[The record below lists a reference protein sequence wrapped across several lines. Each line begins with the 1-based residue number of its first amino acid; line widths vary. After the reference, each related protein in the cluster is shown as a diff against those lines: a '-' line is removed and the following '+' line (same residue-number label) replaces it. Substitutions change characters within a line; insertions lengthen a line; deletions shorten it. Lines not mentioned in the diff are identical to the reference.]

1 VTLKV
6 RENFLP
12 IAYFIFS
19 VLSGMFSAAILGHYY
34 SDNVILVFIPLLN
47 SFGLL
52 SSLLYSFNY
61 LAYDNIKKSLPAY
74 SRLIVPN
81 LIVSSFIVLAIM
93 ISDYSLF
100 TKSLAAVYLLS
111 CITFPMSKYF
121 IAGNDYQM
129 FMVGSILVLLLRPV
143 VLFGMQNTNEFALV
157 TALFASQLFNTIF
170 YLWRAKITQ
179 VRLFDKE
186 GEGLSYSL
194 KVYMSGAG
202 IFLPRVGISIL
213 FYIGLTFYGAMD
225 YSEKT
230 MSPLLVLLAGIVF
243 SVAGASV
250 TFFER
255 MMEGSNVKFSY
266 IFRYLV
272 LIASIASGAF
282 IIFILFYDLI
292 NYFLLAIFS
301 NIMSYETALFLL
313 GLFVCE
319 SLRVLYV
326 HLCSRTNSGSSHN
339 LKIVL
344 LSLLL
349 LCTVN
354 FFDHALSYLCFVI
367 VSMILLYLVIIF
379 SISNRTQQGE
389 GA

>member
-1 VTLKV
+1 
-6 RENFLP
+6 
-12 IAYFIFS
+12 
-19 VLSGMFSAAILGHYY
+19 MFSAAILGHYY

-61 LAYDNIKKSLPAY
+61 LAYDNIKKTLPAY